1 MKKFVFLTAIC
12 TFLAVACAR
21 QGTEV
26 SLQYYATPHPYEIV
40 QVDMPAV
47 DNAVRNVILMIGD
60 GMGLEQVSCAWVLNR
75 GKLNLDNF
83 PYIGLSRTYCT
94 DYLITDSGAG
104 GTAWAAGV
112 KTAESHVGTAADN
125 TDLPSILVKARKLGK
140 KTGVAVTC
148 HFADATPCDF
158 CCHNA
163 DRYNQDDLIADYV
176 DCGVDYLSG
185 GGLDWFTV
193 NRKDGRDITREMAAA
208 GYHVALTEEELLQAG
223 LPVIGILAPDNLPV
237 AMERGDLYRHTV
249 ARGLD
254 ILSRES
260 GEKGF
265 VMMLEGSCIDDWL
278 QPGGGDHRRTLCQRE
293 PQRHR
298 RSGLCLGPRLRPLY
312 RYPRECRL
320 GPAPCLVCT
329 IRLLFIMTQ
338 KKNTWLLY
346 ALITMVTW
354 GIWGAFSDQTTL
366 PKTLVYVVWALS
378 MIPCALVAL
387 ANIKFKLDMRSK
399 PALLSMGVGLLGAGG
414 QLVLFLALDYAPAY
428 LVMPMI
434 SVAPIVTVILSAVF
448 LKEKVS
454 RLGLVGI
461 ALAFVALVCFALP
474 DNTDGAAKSWI
485 WIVYAS
491 VVFISWGIQAFVMKL
506 ANNST
511 PDAES
516 VFVYMA
522 ISAVILIPVALL
534 MGKNEPSLCSFGWAE
549 PLKVFGVQILNA
561 IGAFTLVYANRYGKA
576 MIVAPLADA
585 CAPVIMCVI
594 SLILYA
600 AFPTVPQLIGMVAAI
615 SCVFIFSRE

>member
-1 MKKFVFLTAIC
+1 
-12 TFLAVACAR
+12 
-21 QGTEV
+21 
-26 SLQYYATPHPYEIV
+26 
-40 QVDMPAV
+40 
-47 DNAVRNVILMIGD
+47 
-60 GMGLEQVSCAWVLNR
+60 
-75 GKLNLDNF
+75 
-83 PYIGLSRTYCT
+83 
-94 DYLITDSGAG
+94 
-104 GTAWAAGV
+104 
-112 KTAESHVGTAADN
+112 
-125 TDLPSILVKARKLGK
+125 
-140 KTGVAVTC
+140 
-148 HFADATPCDF
+148 
-158 CCHNA
+158 
-163 DRYNQDDLIADYV
+163 
-176 DCGVDYLSG
+176 
-185 GGLDWFTV
+185 
-193 NRKDGRDITREMAAA
+193 
-208 GYHVALTEEELLQAG
+208 
-223 LPVIGILAPDNLPV
+223 
-237 AMERGDLYRHTV
+237 
-249 ARGLD
+249 
-254 ILSRES
+254 
-260 GEKGF
+260 
-265 VMMLEGSCIDDWL
+265 
-278 QPGGGDHRRTLCQRE
+278 
-293 PQRHR
+293 
-298 RSGLCLGPRLRPLY
+298 
-312 RYPRECRL
+312 
-320 GPAPCLVCT
+320 
-329 IRLLFIMTQ
+329 MTQ

-491 VVFISWGIQAFVMKL
+491 VVFICWGIQAFVMKL